1 MDVKVAETLWAS
13 SMLPEGVV
21 EQWFVTT
28 GAIVK
33 AGERLAEVR
42 IEDALHEITAPI
54 SGHLTIQ
61 ASTNDIVEPGSVIG
75 QVEPQAGKA
84 A

>member
-1 MDVKVAETLWAS
+1 MDVKVAENLWSS
-13 SMLPEGVV
+13 SMLPEGIV
-21 EQWFVTT
+21 ERWFVAS

-54 SGHLTIQ
+54 SGRLTIE
-61 ASTNDIVEPGSVIG
+61 SLKNDVVEPGSVLG
-75 QVEPQAGKA
+75 QVEPQLDNA